1 MTKSKKKSKHKITA
15 KEIIKYGACQHH
27 QVSYKAMEKLMAMM
41 FKRSK
46 KDAKIIADLT
56 YRIRQDNWFSE
67 GSPGYGKVL
76 INDIRLKN
84 ERIKKLTEERNELAK
99 HVVAREHRRDN

>member
-1 MTKSKKKSKHKITA
+1 MQKKKPKRKITE
-15 KEIIKYGACQHH
+15 KIRKKYGVCEHNK
-27 QVSYKAMEKLMAMM
+27 VSYKAMVKLADLAL
-41 FKRSK
+41 KRSK
-46 KDAKIIADLT
+46 EDAKTIKYLAHRLK
-56 YRIRQDNWFSE
+56 QDNWFAE

-99 HVVAREHRRDN
+99 HVVARAHRRDH

>member
-1 MTKSKKKSKHKITA
+1 MA
-15 KEIIKYGACQHH
+15 K
-27 QVSYKAMEKLMAMM
+27 VEKLMDMM

-46 KDAKIIADLT
+46 KDAKVIADLV
-56 YRIRQDNWFSE
+56 YRIRQDNWFTE

-99 HVVAREHRRDN
+99 HVVDRAQRRDN